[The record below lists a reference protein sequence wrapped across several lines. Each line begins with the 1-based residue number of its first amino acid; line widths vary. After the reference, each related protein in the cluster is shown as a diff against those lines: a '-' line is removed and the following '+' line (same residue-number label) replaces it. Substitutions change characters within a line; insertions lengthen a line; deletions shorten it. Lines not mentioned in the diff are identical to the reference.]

1 MFCIFKGRKQMKLS
15 KNFTLTEFTK
25 SQTALRKGLDN
36 TMPEEHLE
44 AAKLLAEHVLQPVRE
59 HFGITTINSGYRGAE
74 LNKAV
79 GGSSTSQHCK
89 GQAADIEVPGVS
101 NYDVAKWIEENCDF
115 DQVLLEFYTSG
126 IPDSGWVHV
135 TYNKEGNRKKS
146 LTATKVDGKT
156 VYLLGLIK

>member
-1 MFCIFKGRKQMKLS
+1 MKLS

-59 HFGITTINSGYRGAE
+59 HFGPTSINSGYRGEA

-135 TYNKEGNRKKS
+135 SYNAEGNRKKS
-146 LTATKVDGKT
+146 LTATKVGSKT
-156 VYLLGLIK
+156 LYSLGLQR